1 MKDLYMT
8 NLMNNN
14 NGSENSLDDCPIVMR
29 FRKNY
34 LFICFKK
41 EGKGKMTKNCRLRED
56 EDLCTQEELQDAQVF
71 VKILDHSHSQAGSAK
86 NLKIS

>member
-41 EGKGKMTKNCRLRED
+41 EGKGKMTK
-56 EDLCTQEELQDAQVF
+56 T
-71 VKILDHSHSQAGSAK
+71 AG
-86 NLKIS
+86 